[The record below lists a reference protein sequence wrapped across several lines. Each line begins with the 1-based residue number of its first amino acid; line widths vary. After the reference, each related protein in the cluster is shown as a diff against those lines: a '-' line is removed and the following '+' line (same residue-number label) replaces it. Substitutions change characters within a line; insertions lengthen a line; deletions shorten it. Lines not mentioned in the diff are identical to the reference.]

1 MYASTQSNAKR
12 HFQQSRYLQQ
22 SKYLAGSRSQPQVLD
37 ERSEEMPM
45 GGDDIER
52 TTFFPLGSGES
63 KQQQQQPPPQR
74 LPPASPKKG
83 WS

>member
-1 MYASTQSNAKR
+1 MHVCPQSNAKR
-12 HFQQSRYLQQ
+12 HFQQSRYQQQ

-52 TTFFPLGSGES
+52 TTFFPLGSSES
-63 KQQQQQPPPQR
+63 KQQQHPPPQR